1 MNRPIHIID
10 DDALWRAIVAEMIQ
24 ALPGFVA
31 VEWESGN
38 AFHDSPDKAPG
49 IALID
54 VKMPGMSG
62 DELLVLLDQARFL
75 PIMMSGSAD
84 IALAVEAVKRGAF
97 DFLEKPCSAQ
107 KLEDTIAK
115 ASREFEQRYHEAL
128 RREEDLARF
137 EALSHREREIL
148 AEIAGDSSNRE
159 AGEKFGISV
168 RTVEAHRA
176 RIMLK
181 LGMSS
186 FAEVV
191 SLAHG
196 CGFAAERRK
205 RSDVSARGAV

>member
-1 MNRPIHIID
+1 MTRPVHIID
-10 DDALWRAIVAEMIQ
+10 DDALWRAIVAEMIH
-24 ALPGFVA
+24 ASPGFVA

-62 DELLVLLDQARFL
+62 DELLVALDHDRYL

-107 KLEDTIAK
+107 KLSDTVGK
-115 ASREFEQRYHEAL
+115 ASKEFEGRYRKSVE
-128 RREEDLARF
+128 RERDRARF
-137 EALSHREREIL
+137 EALSQREREIL
-148 AEIAGDSSNRE
+148 AEIASDSSNRE
-159 AGEKFGISV
+159 TGEKFGISV

-196 CGFAAERRK
+196 CGFVAERRRRADAGVK
-205 RSDVSARGAV
+205 SAV